1 VTTPGPSDPR
11 GDGTSAPREAPTPD
25 HLLQCAFA
33 FWRSAL
39 LLSAHDLGL
48 FAALTAGPHDADTL
62 GARLGLRPDAASDF
76 LEALRAIGLVERHG
90 DCYGHTPETRAF
102 LDPATPAYIGSW
114 LDMASAAMRELLDL
128 SAVLRADDAHPRRDS
143 ALCARAWADVA
154 EALRAAGMGDGAED
168 R

>member
-1 VTTPGPSDPR
+1 VTTPGRSEPR
-11 GDGTSAPREAPTPD
+11 DDDAAPRADAPTPD

-48 FAALTAGPHDADTL
+48 FTALTSGPLDAGTL

-76 LEALRAIGLVERHG
+76 LEALRAIGLVERRG

-114 LDMASAAMRELLDL
+114 LDMASAAMREVLDL

-143 ALCARAWADVA
+143 ALCERAWADVA
-154 EALRAAGMGDGAED
+154 EALRAAGMGDDA
-168 R
+168 